1 MMKER
6 CESGGFQTHTEAE
19 AEFRKLVEREE
30 ACRQGSSV

>member
-19 AEFRKLVEREE
+19 AEFRKLVERE